1 MENKYKWLSGIIGI
15 VVMLFFPLLG
25 RFELQGAEIKS
36 KELVCSGEAELS
48 IDDGQEE
55 NNWNTVYFCTLQ
67 KRGMSSSFIENI
79 ARLMAVTFVLSNLFH
94 LTGVLF
100 LQGKGRVFVCFK
112 SCVFYPAHF
121 LCELF
126 IRQKSD
132 GKKRVCL
139 S

>member
-1 MENKYKWLSGIIGI
+1 MKNKYKLFFVITCIFVLFLLSGKFVLYETWQNMNVSYDLNIEHS
-15 VVMLFFPLLG
+15 VMDAEQEQNSWNMECLCA
-25 RFELQGAEIKS
+25 LQKKG
-36 KELVCSGEAELS
+36 LS
-48 IDDGQEE
+48 I
-55 NNWNTVYFCTLQ
+55 TA
-67 KRGMSSSFIENI
+67 IEKIVRLI
-79 ARLMAVTFVLSNLFH
+79 AATIVLENLFH
-94 LTGVLF
+94 MNQVLF

-132 GKKRVCL
+132 GKKRYFL

>member
-1 MENKYKWLSGIIGI
+1 MASWDDWYSYHA
-15 VVMLFFPLLG
+15 LFSS
-25 RFELQGAEIKS
+25 A
-36 KELVCSGEAELS
+36 
-48 IDDGQEE
+48 DGQEE

-67 KRGMSSSFIENI
+67 KRGMSSSTMKNI
-79 ARLMAVTFVLSNLFH
+79 AGLMAVTFVLNNLFH

-112 SCVFYPAHF
+112 SCVYYPAHF

-132 GKKRVCL
+132 GKKRVWL

>member
-1 MENKYKWLSGIIGI
+1 MENRHRLLFGIIGI
-15 VVMLFFPLLG
+15 WILLFLLSVKY
-25 RFELQGAEIKS
+25 ELRETEGVADTCSYLTKAES
-36 KELVCSGEAELS
+36 SL
-48 IDDGQEE
+48 DNGQEI
-55 NNWNTVYFCTLQ
+55 NNRNFVYLCPLRKKTVSV
-67 KRGMSSSFIENI
+67 KDMEKIV
-79 ARLMAVTFVLSNLFH
+79 RLMAVTLVFANLFH
-94 LTGVLF
+94 MNGVLF